1 MLLVL
6 VQDRRI
12 DADGIGLLTG
22 CDLGVGH
29 GRIDLFAHAGQGFQS
44 LDRCADLGR
53 KAGRKGEARRICAKR
68 LTGRRVVRANRVNA
82 GLHDLRL
89 AVFLLGLD
97 QPVQLQANAARLG
110 LHVVDCSTNRIDIG
124 HLRQDICLCG
134 RKPILDAT
142 APFHRRFCIGEV
154 FIGLEVAIDLAEDG
168 HRVFAKLGHVRCR
181 HHALRFDAQGGQ
193 GFRRPSCRLCR
204 HRFRL
209 VVGQVAL
216 ELLPAGDDASA
227 QLGIRPVPAMRFVNQ
242 HIVRVPARRHE

>member
-1 MLLVL
+1 ML
-6 VQDRRI
+6 
-12 DADGIGLLTG
+12 
-22 CDLGVGH
+22 
-29 GRIDLFAHAGQGFQS
+29 
-44 LDRCADLGR
+44 
-53 KAGRKGEARRICAKR
+53 AKR
-68 LTGRRVVRANRVNA
+68 LTDRRVVRANRVSA

-89 AVFLLGLD
+89 AVFLLGLH
-97 QPVQLQANAARLG
+97 QSIQLQPDLARLG
-110 LHVVDCSTNRIDIG
+110 LHVVDCAANRIDIG

-193 GFRRPSCRLCR
+193 GFGRPSCRL
-204 HRFRL
+204 RFDRGRL

-216 ELLPAGDDASA
+216 ELLPAGDDAVT
-227 QLGIRPVPAMRFVNQ
+227 QFG
-242 HIVRVPARRHE
+242 VRVVPTVPFFDQRSVVAPLRRHEKHTLCAANHALLFHLHAIVLGDRVDAVVRLDLASAR